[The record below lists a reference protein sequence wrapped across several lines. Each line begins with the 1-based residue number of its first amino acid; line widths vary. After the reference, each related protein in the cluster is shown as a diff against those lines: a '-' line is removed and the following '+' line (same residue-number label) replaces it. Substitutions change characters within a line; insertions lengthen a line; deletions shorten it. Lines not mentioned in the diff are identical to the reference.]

1 MERLDNEIQSE
12 LTEEDRKDREDF
24 LYLLSIMDKQRA
36 VGVTQPLDY
45 QDAIT
50 YRDTVESF
58 SEHQEREGSIT
69 TLFNDIIFDFDGV
82 LYDSTYSVY
91 RALELTL
98 DKKADKNI
106 PTPTSVED
114 IANSY
119 QAPFQDYYKR
129 FGISLNT
136 PEELTDFK
144 DTYRE
149 VQTQVNNEHHTPAA
163 LYPEVKDVL
172 NKLKEAKQNNPNLKI
187 HIISAGS
194 EKYIK
199 EVLAKENIAEDFDE
213 IHADCHDKS
222 GMIQI
227 IADKGETREKTVMI
241 GDLPSDIKD
250 AKRVEGVKTIAV
262 ARGDNEYKRL
272 GMYLPD
278 YIVEDLEGVLDLRSY
293 SKELR
298 QEEEH
303 E

>member
-1 MERLDNEIQSE
+1 MEGLNNEIQSE
-12 LTEEDRKDREDF
+12 LTEQDLEDREDF
-24 LYLLSIMDKQRA
+24 LYLLSIMEQQRA

-45 QDAIT
+45 KDAIT
-50 YRDTVESF
+50 YRDSLQSF
-58 SEHQEREGSIT
+58 CEQEAPEGSVT
-69 TLFNDIIFDFDGV
+69 VLFNDIIFDFDGV

-98 DKKADKNI
+98 DKKADKKI
-106 PTPTSVED
+106 PIPASVEE

-119 QAPFQDYYKR
+119 QAPFQDYYRR

-136 PEELTDFK
+136 PEELASFK

-163 LYPEVKDVL
+163 LYPEVKNVL
-172 NKLKEAKQNNPNLKI
+172 DKIKEAKQDNPNLKI

-199 EVLAKENIAEDFDE
+199 EVLVKENIGDDFDE

-222 GMIQI
+222 AMIQS
-227 IADKGETREKTVMI
+227 IADKGVTREKTVMI

-250 AKRVEGVKTIAV
+250 AKQVEGVRTIAV
-262 ARGDNEYKRL
+262 ARGTDEYERL

-278 YIVEDLEGVLDLRSY
+278 YIVKDLGGILDLRSY

-298 QEEEH
+298 EEDNH